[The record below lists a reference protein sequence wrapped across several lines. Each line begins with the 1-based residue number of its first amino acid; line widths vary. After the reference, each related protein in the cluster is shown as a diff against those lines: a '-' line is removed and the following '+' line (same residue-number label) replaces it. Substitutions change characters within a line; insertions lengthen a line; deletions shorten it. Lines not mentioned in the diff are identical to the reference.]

1 MMRAVA
7 APVGKLTAPLFRRRG
22 FADGA
27 VVADWAAIVGER
39 LAAHTAPERIV
50 FPPRKRSEG
59 TLRLRVGS
67 SGLALEL
74 QHFEPQLI
82 ERVNGYFGFPAVGR
96 VQLLHGPVP
105 PRRARRNI
113 LVRSLT
119 PREKKEISNALA
131 RIDAPDLAQALEDLG
146 ACIIGRKRD
155 LP

>member
-1 MMRAVA
+1 MRPVA

-27 VVADWAAIVGER
+27 VVADWPAIVGER
-39 LAAHTAPERIV
+39 LAAQTAPERIV
-50 FPPRKRSEG
+50 FPPRKRSGG
-59 TLRLRVGS
+59 TLKLRVGS

-82 ERVNGYFGFPAVGR
+82 ERINSYFGFPAVGR

-105 PRRARRNI
+105 PRRARGGVI
-113 LVRSLT
+113 VRPLT
-119 PREKKEISNALA
+119 PKEKKEISNALA
-131 RIDAPDLAQALEDLG
+131 PIDAPDLAEALENLG
-146 ACIIGRKRD
+146 ACVIGRKRD

>member
-1 MMRAVA
+1 MRPVA

-27 VVADWAAIVGER
+27 VVADWIAIVGER
-39 LAAHTAPERIV
+39 LAAQTAPERIV
-50 FPPRKRSEG
+50 FPPRKRSGG
-59 TLRLRVGS
+59 TLKLRVGS

-82 ERVNGYFGFPAVGR
+82 ERINGYFGFPAVGR

-105 PRRARRNI
+105 PRRARGGI
-113 LVRSLT
+113 VVRPLT
-119 PREKKEISNALA
+119 PKERKDISNALA
-131 RIDAPDLAQALEDLG
+131 PIDAPDLAEALKNLG
-146 ACIIGRKRD
+146 ACVIGRKRD